1 MSNVAEALAELHSRG
16 GHHFDPVRYA
26 YIDALIQRAILL
38 PDEASNFVL
47 AKANKALER
56 YQRDFEAAEAKH
68 QKIEQKI
75 KPEIAAEN
83 QPAISKLSALTQE
96 LLNRDI
102 EIGEQSQEESLT
114 DFLQQQEKAVLNTVG
129 KSPRRKSGSRKEL
142 KSLASFR
149 SSWEKMRGSR
159 VAMEVGNEA
168 PENPGPLNQHMLVIT
183 TLTKMQELSPAYF
196 NRFVSYMGSLM
207 WLEEA
212 AQEAKSKSKTKGSKK
227 AKS

>member
-1 MSNVAEALAELHSRG
+1 MSNVAEALAQLHSRG
-16 GHHFDPVRYA
+16 GHHFDPIRYA

-38 PDEASNFVL
+38 PDEASNLVL
-47 AKANKALER
+47 AKANKALQR
-56 YQRDFEAAEAKH
+56 YQRDFEAAEAK
-68 QKIEQKI
+68 QQKI
-75 KPEIAAEN
+75 KQEIATEN

-102 EIGEQSQEESLT
+102 EMGEQSQEESLT
-114 DFLQQQEKAVLNTVG
+114 DFLQQQEKAVLNNVG

-159 VAMEVGNEA
+159 VAMAVGNEA

-212 AQEAKSKSKTKGSKK
+212 AQEAKSKSKSKGSKK

>member
-1 MSNVAEALAELHSRG
+1 MSNVAEALAELHGRG

-38 PDEASNFVL
+38 PDEASNLVL

-56 YQRDFEAAEAKH
+56 YQRDFEAVEAKK
-68 QKIEQKI
+68 QKIEQ
-75 KPEIAAEN
+75 EIAADN

-114 DFLQQQEKAVLNTVG
+114 DFLQQQEKAVLNNVG

-212 AQEAKSKSKTKGSKK
+212 AQEAKSKSKSKGSKK
-227 AKS
+227 TKS

>member
-1 MSNVAEALAELHSRG
+1 MNNVAEALADLHSRG

-38 PDEASNFVL
+38 PDEASNLVL
-47 AKANKALER
+47 DKASKALER
-56 YQRDFEAAEAKH
+56 YQQDYQTAQQAKGQEDAQAE
-68 QKIEQKI
+68 
-75 KPEIAAEN
+75 
-83 QPAISKLSALTQE
+83 QPAIAKLSALTHE

-102 EIGEQSQEESLT
+102 ELGEQNQEESLT
-114 DFLQQQEKAVLNTVG
+114 DFLQQQENAVLSNVG
-129 KSPRRKSGSRKEL
+129 KRPKRKSGGRKEL

-159 VAMEVGNEA
+159 IAMAVGNEA

-212 AQEAKSKSKTKGSKK
+212 AQEAKSKSKSKGNKK
-227 AKS
+227 AKP